1 MRTTAKTLAAAAA
14 LLLPFAAA
22 ALLPSPAAAAAAA
35 AAGALLQPPAR
46 RRDNGG
52 NNRRPWR
59 PQQQQAQQQAQQQ
72 QQHTQTQVLFAG
84 KSAGALPA
92 ASVSERGGRGD
103 PRPPVPLPRKGP
115 APGSSLS
122 SRFAAAAA
130 GGSAAG
136 WGGAFFWAAAAASA
150 ASSDPPDEY
159 VYGAV
164 DAPIGLAFGAGV
176 LAIATAALPVLLRS
190 GEKAFEEIRERD
202 EGTFGADTSDVLKS
216 KKGGRK

>member
-14 LLLPFAAA
+14 LLLPLAAA
-22 ALLPSPAAAAAAA
+22 ALLPSPAAAA

-46 RRDNGG
+46 RRDDGG

-59 PQQQQAQQQAQQQ
+59 PQQQQAQQQQQQQQ

-115 APGSSLS
+115 AIASSFS
-122 SRFAAAAA
+122 SRFAAAVA

-150 ASSDPPDEY
+150 ASSSSESPDEY

-190 GEKAFEEIRERD
+190 GERAFEEIRERD
-202 EGTFGADTSDVLKS
+202 EGTFGADTRDVLKS